1 MTASNSRSKADG
13 TIRFFLAEES
23 VVALENLAVVFRD
36 VAVVV
41 GVRQMELEPLVV
53 GRWTP
58 ELFQIVSVELVERDL
73 AVLIDVRFIE
83 HFVLHFVAQT
93 EVRP

>member
-1 MTASNSRSKADG
+1 V
-13 TIRFFLAEES
+13 F
-23 VVALENLAVVFRD
+23 ENLAIVFRD

-53 GRWTP
+53 GRWSP
-58 ELFQIVSVELVERDL
+58 ELFQIVSVELVERDP